1 MPPHA
6 YVHQVDQP
14 KLDMF
19 LVAQAELAADSLVFD
34 LAIFKLALKGPR
46 QEERSERSVHLVVWK
61 ICWRNKLS

>member
-19 LVAQAELAADSLVFD
+19 LVAQAEDYLLLTV
-34 LAIFKLALKGPR
+34 
-46 QEERSERSVHLVVWK
+46 SVLIWQFLD
-61 ICWRNKLS
+61 WRLRVRDRKKEAKAQCM

>member
-19 LVAQAELAADSLVFD
+19 LVAQAEDYLLLTV
-34 LAIFKLALKGPR
+34 
-46 QEERSERSVHLVVWK
+46 SVLIWQFLD
-61 ICWRNKLS
+61 WRLRVRDGKKEAKAQCM